1 MACPNDTRTD
11 GLTQQCRD
19 VIRILSYEDILACT
33 AYVPPF
39 LFMAGPASIVANDPV
54 INCVLNAILGC
65 AAGWIFHRI
74 GQRLLR
80 VLANQPQTIYLSQS
94 MRLPVKLTLTQF
106 LWMLEIIVG
115 AAVFSGIVGKRLVF
129 AGTTAGLMSGL
140 SLCVVALALYFLPVY
155 MGRLWIKRY
164 YPTMPLLSPTEDTV
178 NRSLPGVRSLFQ

>member
-1 MACPNDTRTD
+1 
-11 GLTQQCRD
+11 LTQQCRD
-19 VIRILSYEDILACT
+19 VIRTLSYEDILACT

-54 INCVLNAILGC
+54 INCVLNAVLGC
-65 AAGWIFHRI
+65 ALSWILHRI

-80 VLANQPQTIYLSQS
+80 ALPNEPQAIYLAKT

-129 AGTTAGLMSGL
+129 AGTTGELLTGLTF
-140 SLCVVALALYFLPVY
+140 CAVALSLYFLPVY
-155 MGRLWIKRY
+155 LGRLWIKRY
-164 YPTMPLLSPTEDTV
+164 YPTMPLFRPTEDTI
-178 NRSLPGVRSLFQ
+178 NNSLPGVRAIFQ